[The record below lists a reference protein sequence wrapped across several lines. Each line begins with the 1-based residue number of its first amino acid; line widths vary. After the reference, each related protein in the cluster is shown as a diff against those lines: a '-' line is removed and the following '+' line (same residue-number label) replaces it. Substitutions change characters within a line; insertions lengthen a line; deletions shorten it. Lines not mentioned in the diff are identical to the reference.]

1 MSLVTNELNEK
12 SKDKKAGYIFL
23 DLDEALTVKD
33 GYYGI
38 GFFMLGVLASFFALS
53 YFVIPAVMAGKISML
68 VYFGMHCSIAA
79 IWTGVAHL
87 IKKYKIQHTLINKG
101 NIAVKNGE

>member
-1 MSLVTNELNEK
+1 MSIITNELNEK

-38 GFFMLGVLASFFALS
+38 GFMLGVLASFFALS